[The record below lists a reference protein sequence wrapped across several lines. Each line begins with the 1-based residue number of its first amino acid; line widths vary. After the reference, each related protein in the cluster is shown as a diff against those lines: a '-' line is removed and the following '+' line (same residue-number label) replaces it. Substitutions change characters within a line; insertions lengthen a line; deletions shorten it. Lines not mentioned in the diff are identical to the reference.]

1 MSCLLRPWRA
11 LHKLAWLGLRR
22 HERTMSHEKSARY
35 CLLAGGV
42 LWGLY
47 WIPLK
52 EVEAAGLTG
61 AAPSAFVFAAA
72 FAMILPLIVWRWRS
86 LLARK
91 GDLIIAGLLAG
102 ASIGLFTASLTQTEI
117 VRAILLFYLTPVW
130 STALGMAVLGHTP
143 TVARFATLGLGLVG
157 LCVVLGVENG
167 LPAPRNTGDVMA
179 LIAGIS
185 WSLASLK
192 LYRMP
197 KVPVPDLI
205 VSFVTGCA
213 CVTGV
218 LFALSEASIA
228 RGTLGAAAPWIIFTA
243 LYIIPTLA
251 MTLWPAT
258 LLTPARAGLLLMT
271 EVVAGVIS
279 AALLSGEPFG
289 FQEALGASLITAAL
303 LSEVIRPEVD

>member
-1 MSCLLRPWRA
+1 MSQ
-11 LHKLAWLGLRR
+11 
-22 HERTMSHEKSARY
+22 ERNARY
-35 CLLAGGV
+35 CLLFGGV

-61 AAPSAFVFAAA
+61 ATPSALVFAVA
-72 FAMILPLIVWRWRS
+72 FVMILPLIFWRWRS
-86 LLARK
+86 LLARS
-91 GDLIIAGLLAG
+91 GDLMVAGLLAG

-130 STALGMAVLGHTP
+130 STALGMVVLGHKP
-143 TVARFATLGLGLVG
+143 TRARFATLGLGLIG
-157 LCVVLGVENG
+157 LCVVLGMENG
-167 LPAPRNTGDVMA
+167 LPLPRNVGDLMA

-192 LYRMP
+192 LYRMQTT
-197 KVPVPDLI
+197 PVPDLI
-205 VSFVTGCA
+205 VAFVVGCAFVTGI
-213 CVTGV
+213 
-218 LFALSEASIA
+218 LFMLSGSVVAQ
-228 RGTLGAAAPWIIFTA
+228 GTLGAAGPWIVITA
-243 LYIIPTLA
+243 LYIVPTLA

-279 AALLSGEPFG
+279 AALFSGEPFG
-289 FQEALGASLITAAL
+289 LQEALGAVLIAAAL

>member
-1 MSCLLRPWRA
+1 M
-11 LHKLAWLGLRR
+11 
-22 HERTMSHEKSARY
+22 TQEKTARY
-35 CLLAGGV
+35 CLLLGGV

-52 EVEAAGLTG
+52 EVEAAGLHG
-61 AAPSAFVFAAA
+61 AAPSALVFAAA
-72 FAMILPLIVWRWRS
+72 LLMISPLILLRLRS

-91 GDLIIAGLLAG
+91 GDLIGAGLLAG
-102 ASIGLFTASLTQTEI
+102 ASIGLFTAALSQTEI
-117 VRAILLFYLTPVW
+117 VRAILLFYLSPVW
-130 STALGMAVLGHTP
+130 STALGMVVLGHKP
-143 TVARFATLGLGLVG
+143 TWARFATLAIGLIG
-157 LCVVLGVENG
+157 LCVVLGVDSG
-167 LPAPRNTGDVMA
+167 VPLPRNIGDAMA

-197 KVPVPDLI
+197 PVPVPDLI
-205 VSFVTGCA
+205 VAFVTGCA
-213 CVTGV
+213 LITGV
-218 LFALSEASIA
+218 LFAATGASMGQ
-228 RGTLGAAAPWIIFTA
+228 GTLGPAAPWIVFTA
-243 LYIIPTLA
+243 IYIVPTLA

-289 FQEALGASLITAAL
+289 AQEAIGAVLIAAAL
-303 LSEVIRPEVD
+303 ISEVIRPETD